1 MNAGKISVIAVL
13 FSLLS
18 FSILPNSVLAIP
30 PYSGGSG
37 EANDPYR
44 IGSAVNLLYLGT
56 HTGDYGKNFILIAD
70 INLAAS
76 GPFTTAVIA
85 PDTNNSAG
93 GFQGVQFSGVFDGNG
108 HTISNLTID
117 SNGAGND
124 YLGLFGRAYSGEI
137 KNLGLEDVN
146 IAGDDNS
153 IYLGGLAGY
162 IYDSNISN
170 CYSTGNVSGGDNSD
184 SLGGLVGS
192 NYYGGGG
199 SISDCHSTGNVTG
212 GDGSQNLGGLVGDNT
227 YIISNCF
234 SSGAVTGGDNS
245 LRLGGLVG
253 FNNDSIISDC
263 YSTGTVSGGNNSSLL
278 GGLVGLNGGDI
289 SDCYST
295 GNVSGGDSSYYLG
308 GLVGYNNGGNI
319 SNCFSSGA
327 VTGTYYLG
335 GLVGDNDGGTISN
348 CYSTGDISGT
358 NYLGGLVGS
367 SNSSISNCYSTGD
380 ISGTNYL
387 GGLVGANS
395 GSINRCYFLDTEP
408 NNGLGTPLT
417 DAKMKQQKSFVGWDF
432 IGETINGPNDVW
444 WINKG
449 VSYPKLYWQPN
460 VTQCTVTA
468 GSKVN
473 SDKISFSGT
482 MGAKADDFNDANTVK
497 VTIDSNDIVSP
508 CALTFPIDAN
518 TFKKG
523 KYNYSK
529 TVGGVKKSFTYD
541 VKTHKFSFAAS
552 NVDLSGLGCPVTI
565 EIEVGGYYTMVEID
579 EVIVNGPSVPIPI
592 LLMMGV
598 KDVLRVDKCQVQQG
612 KDPNSDK
619 LTAGGAFAV
628 EDADVIMADY
638 DLVFTLGTQTF
649 TLPAGSLKPGKG
661 IFSCSKAPLTEGG
674 TADVAFNF
682 NLCSFTLTIKNTE
695 ITADPGTIDFG
706 FNFAGF
712 DEKVQIVLEGSAILQ
727 GAVDYTGSY
736 PEPNTVSYID
746 NGETVNVPAYPGQ
759 VVVFFKTPVSESS
772 AQALFAAA
780 GGTILAKIP
789 NVGYYLVAVAVGGE
803 NAFISAVSADAR
815 VSLAAPNMIGVRG
828 SRAILLEGC
837 GDAHYTGVRAAFIN
851 NGGLSDQCRD
861 IYNGGPNE
869 SPFHKIV
876 VEILKEANLN
886 GKGATLINL
895 SSYGTLRY
903 GDNTFVNGDNWEDF
917 FPEDQQ
923 MLQDAWY
930 KFMAVVL
937 NAIAA
942 LPAEYRENLV
952 LTVCAGNNNMPVCSG
967 IARLRTN
974 PRFAEVLKNNVLIVS
989 TTSMPGNY
997 CTADPNVAVRNNA
1010 EAADGTSYATP
1021 AALALIQNIM
1031 RLSGVSAR
1039 EALQAVKRA
1048 VAANPDHRLIP
1059 SEAINQTQFTL
1070 STATTGTGSG
1080 TVNAFPMPNGPGDTY
1095 IVGTMVTLTATA
1107 YTGSTFT
1114 GWSGDVTGTA
1124 KTVKIRMDGNKSASA
1139 AFAKSTA
1146 AVKYVGSFT
1155 GSTTSGML
1163 GCFWLHTVSGTGT
1176 ITIASTGAATF
1187 KVSGTDHLTVLPGS
1201 DPACKGSSMGASY
1214 SGSLTIALDG
1224 KSVSADVTNPDGSVS
1239 FDGTINEDNTITG
1252 TLTIDAY
1259 VFDSPIV
1266 GPLTLNKQ

>member
-37 EANDPYR
+37 EPNNPYQ

-85 PDTNNSAG
+85 PDTNNSTG
-93 GFQGVQFSGVFDGNG
+93 GFQGDMFGGVFDGNG
-108 HTISNLTID
+108 HKIINLTID
-117 SNGAGND
+117 TNGAGND
-124 YLGLFGRAYSGEI
+124 FLGLFGYVVGGQI
-137 KNLGLEDVN
+137 KNLGLKDVN

-153 IYLGGLAGY
+153 I
-162 IYDSNISN
+162 
-170 CYSTGNVSGGDNSD
+170 C
-184 SLGGLVGS
+184 LGGLVG
-192 NYYGGGG
+192 N
-199 SISDCHSTGNVTG
+199 IN
-212 GDGSQNLGGLVGDNT
+212 DNSG
-227 YIISNCF
+227 IISNCY

-245 LRLGGLVG
+245 EYVGGLVG
-253 FNNDSIISDC
+253 FNN
-263 YSTGTVSGGNNSSLL
+263 Y
-278 GGLVGLNGGDI
+278 
-289 SDCYST
+289 
-295 GNVSGGDSSYYLG
+295 
-308 GLVGYNNGGNI
+308 
-319 SNCFSSGA
+319 
-327 VTGTYYLG
+327 
-335 GLVGDNDGGTISN
+335 GTISN
-348 CYSTGDISGT
+348 CYSTGAVSGGDNSGYLGGLVGQNNSGGISSCYSTGT
-358 NYLGGLVGS
+358 VTGGNLSAALGGLVGWNINASSISNCYSTGNVTGTSGVGGLVGS
-367 SNSSISNCYSTGD
+367 SNSSISNCYSTGAVT
-380 ISGTNYL
+380 GTSYL
-387 GGLVGANS
+387 GGLVGYNDSGTISNS
-395 GSINRCYFLDTEP
+395 YFPVTEP

-417 DAKMKQQKSFVGWDF
+417 DAQMKQQKSFVGWDF
-432 IGETINGPNDVW
+432 IGETLNGPNDIW

-449 VSYPKLYWQPN
+449 VSYPKLYWQPG
-460 VTQCTVTA
+460 VTKCTVTA

-482 MGAKADDFNDANTVK
+482 MGATADDFNDANTVK
-497 VTIDSNDIVSP
+497 VIIDSNDIVSP
-508 CALTFPIDAN
+508 CVLTFPIDAN

-529 TVGGVKKSFTYD
+529 TANGVRKSFTYD
-541 VKTHKFSFAAS
+541 VKTRKFSFAAS
-552 NVDLSGLGCPVTI
+552 NVDLSGLGCPVTV
-565 EIEVGGYYTMVEID
+565 EIDIGDYDKTAEID

-1146 AVKYVGSFT
+1146 AVKYVGIFA
-1155 GSTTSGML
+1155 GSTTTDAGP
-1163 GCFWLHTVSGTGT
+1163 CQWLHTVSGTGT

-1201 DPACKGSSMGASY
+1201 EPECKGSSMGASY

-1224 KSVSADVTNPDGSVS
+1224 KSVSAHVTNPDGSVS

-1252 TLTIDAY
+1252 TLTIDAG
-1259 VFDSPIV
+1259 VFDSPIE